1 MTTISE
7 QIKDLTAA
15 GASSTEI
22 NTWSKGKLEDM
33 IGAGIPAQEITE
45 AFGVVP
51 FDRKNEK
58 NYWKSISSEVEKE
71 VKNFQDIDFSKMESY
86 EDIPQ
91 EVNAAGAIEK
101 FLLGSDERYQFLP
114 YVKKALG
121 ASGVNKML
129 KYHTTGEFGF
139 EVDVPEP
146 EGTGFLEKLT
156 ESAVGLVAE
165 LPTFIPGAIV
175 GGYTAGPTGAV
186 VGGGLTAGTI
196 QGMYTEALKRGQVK
210 NYAEWWD
217 IFMEEGLSEGA
228 KTAAKLYAAY
238 KLPRA
243 LGVTSFIPKTLA
255 QSSAYS
261 AAGAVLGDGLPTAE
275 DFAITTLLFAPFN
288 IKASKQKLE
297 NVSAKTGKKPVDI
310 IEDLIQDR
318 TIWEDLNSTN
328 IKIPRAYRDVS
339 IKEKNN
345 LSVLEKT
352 KIEEQIIK
360 LKKKKKEI
368 YKLERKKNNK
378 KKKKNSKIYK
388 ENVLEVRKKN
398 PDSNVAV
405 INRAVSQK
413 LSDRTNKKL
422 QKNILKIQEL
432 EKKLDI
438 LEPISTKD
446 KPNKI
451 IDETR
456 AELDKSIAYDTKPR
470 TFNTKGFVDDLF
482 YNFLDQNHVYKRAV
496 KQAEKFGVKYEKEIS
511 PYENFQLLHGVKGPI
526 ESFIEKGAIDY
537 KTGKNVGP
545 ALKEIFTKYKIKN
558 TDLYKDFIRYSIS
571 KRAIEK
577 NAQKLETGVNI
588 KAAQKF
594 VKENPKLE
602 APFREVVKTS
612 ELALK
617 YLYDAG
623 VIPKEVYQAALK
635 ANKDFVPFYRDFIDG
650 SGRGNF
656 SKNVRNPLKIF
667 KGSKRQIV
675 DPFESVYN
683 NISTYITIAKRNE
696 ANLSFI
702 EMIEKVRKVNPDF
715 FPEVQISVKRTKET
729 KISAKELESVVDNPA
744 SLKPSVAEGFSVFR
758 KESGLLKDSEIVVY
772 RNGKREVWEVGEA
785 FARPTKMFDKTTFQ
799 HVANFF
805 SIPSKTLRAGATG
818 AGEFIYN
825 NVARDAVSGAILSK
839 GWYVPFSQTLT
850 GIAMTINPLSR
861 KLGYDKISETYQKSE
876 ALQNSLVTFDRT
888 YFNSSMKEYFTNTRP
903 TNFIRNLPEWFRVYT
918 EFSEG
923 INRKGVFKYAVERN
937 LKKGLSEKNAIR
949 KAAVETRDNPIDY
962 RRMGA
967 SIQSLNQ
974 ISAFFNARIQ
984 GLNQTVK
991 AFKDRPIQTL
1001 TKTFMYVTLPSV
1013 LLWMRNHDDPDYQAL
1028 PQWRKDLFWNIRVN
1042 GTYYPVAKPFEL
1054 GLIFGTGPER
1064 FLDYYFDKDPKALE
1078 KFKDAVGVQT
1088 FKGLVPIPDVVKPY
1102 FETKNNRSFFFDRP
1116 IIPPGLENVPS
1127 EYQFTDF
1134 TSETMKLMAGL
1145 IRKLNGDDFSAFS
1158 SPLVLE
1164 NAWRGWTGG
1173 IGGYVLT
1180 LSDSLL
1186 DAAGI
1191 VDRSNNR
1198 KKMLSEYPI
1207 IKAIFIKNP
1216 DRNAEPITDF
1226 RKLYEPVMKRLNAAR
1241 ILENRGEIEKAKIE
1255 KNKLPANWVVLEQ
1268 AYRALQVQE
1277 DVIRNINEAKDST
1290 PEEKLYFTNIVLKDM
1305 INGAKLAVN
1314 KYYNK
1319 EVYTIK
1325 LDND

>member
-15 GASSTEI
+15 GVSTKEI
-22 NTWSKGKLEDM
+22 NKWSQEKVLDM
-33 IGAGIPAQEITE
+33 VGAGVPPEKISE

-58 NYWKSISSEVEKE
+58 NYWKSISQEVENDIK
-71 VKNFQDIDFSKMESY
+71 KFDDIDFSKMENI
-86 EDIPQ
+86 EDIPK
-91 EVNAAGAIEK
+91 EVNAAERIKK
-101 FLLGSDERYQFLP
+101 FLLGSDQRYQFLP
-114 YVKKALG
+114 YIERALG
-121 ASGVNKML
+121 NSGTNKII
-129 KYHTTGEFGF
+129 KYHSNGEWGF
-139 EVDVPEP
+139 EVDLPEP

-156 ESAVGLVAE
+156 EGFTGLIGE
-165 LPTFIPGAIV
+165 LPTFIPGAAV
-175 GGYTAGPTGAV
+175 GGIRGGAGGAV
-186 VGGGLTAGTI
+186 IGGGLSAGVI
-196 QGMYTEALKRGQVK
+196 QGMYTEALEKGQVK

-238 KLPRA
+238 KLPSA

-255 QSSAYS
+255 QSSAYT
-261 AAGAVLGDGLPTAE
+261 AAGTVLGDGLPTAE

-288 IKASKQKLE
+288 VKASKKKLN
-297 NVSAKTGKKPVDI
+297 NVSAKTGKKPIDIVDN
-310 IEDLIQDR
+310 LIKDR

-328 IKIPRAYRDVS
+328 IKIPRAYRDIS
-339 IKEKNN
+339 IKEKET
-345 LSVLEKT
+345 VLESIT
-352 KIEEQIIK
+352 
-360 LKKKKKEI
+360 
-368 YKLERKKNNK
+368 
-378 KKKKNSKIYK
+378 
-388 ENVLEVRKKN
+388 
-398 PDSNVAV
+398 
-405 INRAVSQK
+405 
-413 LSDRTNKKL
+413 
-422 QKNILKIQEL
+422 
-432 EKKLDI
+432 
-438 LEPISTKD
+438 TKD
-446 KPNKI
+446 KADKVINQ
-451 IDETR
+451 TR
-456 AELDKSIAYDTKPR
+456 SELDKSIAYDTRPR
-470 TFNTKGFVDDLF
+470 TFSIKGFIDDLF
-482 YNFLDQNHVYKRAV
+482 YNFVDQNHVYKRAV
-496 KQAEKFGVKYEKEIS
+496 KQAEKFGVKYEKEMS

-526 ESFIEKGAIDY
+526 ESFIEKGAVNY
-537 KTGKNVGP
+537 KTGEIVGP
-545 ALKEIFTKYKIKN
+545 ALKQIFVKYKIN
-558 TDLYKDFIRYSIS
+558 NLDLYKDFIRYSIS

-588 KAAQKF
+588 QAAKKF
-594 VKENPKLE
+594 VKENSKFE
-602 APFREVVKTS
+602 APFREAVKTS

-623 VIPKEVYQAALK
+623 VIPKEVYEAALK

-656 SKNVRNPLKIF
+656 SKNVRNPLKFF

-675 DPFESVYN
+675 DPFESIYN

-702 EMIEKVRKVNPDF
+702 EMIEKVRKVNKDF
-715 FPEVQISVKRTKET
+715 FPEVQLSVKRTKET
-729 KISAKELESVVDNPA
+729 KISAKELESVVDNPTN
-744 SLKPSVAEGFSVFR
+744 LKASVADGFSVFR

-772 RNGKREVWEVGEA
+772 RNGKREVWEVGEF

-799 HVANFF
+799 HIANFF
-805 SIPSKTLRAGATG
+805 ALPSKTLRAGATG
-818 AGEFIYN
+818 AGEFVYN
-825 NVARDAVSGAILSK
+825 NVSRDATSGAILSK
-839 GWYVPFSQTLT
+839 GWYPPFFQTLT
-850 GIAMTINPLSR
+850 GLAMTINPIAR
-861 KLGYDKISETYQKSE
+861 KLGYDKTAEKYFKSE

-888 YFNSSMKEYFTNTRP
+888 YFNQSMKEYFTNTRP
-903 TNFIRNLPEWFRVYT
+903 INVIKNLPEWFRVYT

-937 LKKGLSEKNAIR
+937 LKKGMSEEVAIK

-967 SIQSLNQ
+967 SIQGLNQ

-984 GLNQTVK
+984 GLNQAIK
-991 AFKDRPIQTL
+991 AYKDRPIQTL

-1013 LLWMRNHDDPDYQAL
+1013 LLWMRNHDDPDYQSL
-1028 PQWRKDLFWNIRVN
+1028 PQWRKDLFWNIRIN
-1042 GTYYPVAKPFEL
+1042 GTYYPIAKPFEI
-1054 GLIFGTGPER
+1054 GLIFGTGAER
-1064 FLDYYFDKDPKALE
+1064 FLDYYFDQDPKAID
-1078 KFKDAVGVQT
+1078 KFKNAVAVQT
-1088 FKGLVPIPDVVKPY
+1088 FKGLIPIPDVIKPY

-1116 IIPPGLENVPS
+1116 IIPGGLENVPS
-1127 EYQFTDF
+1127 EYQYTDF
-1134 TSETMKLMAGL
+1134 TSETTKLIAGL
-1145 IRKLNGDDFSAFS
+1145 IRKINGDDFSAFS

-1173 IGGYVLT
+1173 IGGYILA

-1226 RKLYEPVMKRLNAAR
+1226 RELYEPIKKRINAAR
-1241 ILENRGEIEKAKIE
+1241 ILQNKGEIDKAKKE
-1255 KNKLPANWVVLEQ
+1255 QEKLPENWVALEQ

-1277 DVIRNINEAKDST
+1277 DIIRNINEAKDSS
-1290 PEEKLYFTNIVLKDM
+1290 PEEKLYLTNIMLKQM
-1305 INGAKLAVN
+1305 IDGAKLAIN

-1325 LDND
+1325 LDNE

>member
-22 NTWSKGKLEDM
+22 NTWSKGKVEDM
-33 IGAGIPAQEITE
+33 IAAGIPAQKITE

-71 VKNFQDIDFSKMESY
+71 VKNFQDIDFSKMESI

-121 ASGVNKML
+121 NSGVNKMI
-129 KYHTTGEFGF
+129 KYHSTGEFGF
-139 EVDVPEP
+139 EVDVPQP

-156 ESAVGLVAE
+156 EGAVGLVAE

-175 GGYTAGPTGAV
+175 GGFTGGPGGAV
-186 VGGGLTAGTI
+186 VGGGFTAGTI
-196 QGMYTEALKRGQVK
+196 QGMYTEALAKGQVK

-228 KTAAKLYAAY
+228 KTAAKLFAAY
-238 KLPRA
+238 KLPSA

-328 IKIPRAYRDVS
+328 IEIPRAYRDIS
-339 IKEKNN
+339 IKEKTEISN
-345 LSVLEKT
+345 LEKT
-352 KIEEQIIK
+352 KIEEKIK
-360 LKKKKKEI
+360 DLKNKNKEI
-368 YKLERKKNNK
+368 YKVERE
-378 KKKKNSKIYK
+378 KNSKDGNILSPFFKKILK
-388 ENVLEVRKKN
+388 EERQKN
-398 PDSNVAV
+398 PDITQIEVTRIV
-405 INRAVSQK
+405 EII
-413 LSDRTNKKL
+413 LSDRINKKL
-422 QKNILKIQEL
+422 EVNLSKIKQL

-438 LEPISTKD
+438 LEPITTKD

-456 AELDKSIAYDTKPR
+456 SELDKSIAYDTKPR
-470 TFNTKGFVDDLF
+470 TFSTKGFIDDLF

-537 KTGKNVGP
+537 KTGKIVGP
-545 ALKEIFTKYKIKN
+545 ALKEIFTKYKIK
-558 TDLYKDFIRYSIS
+558 TIDLYKDFIRYSIS

-588 KAAQKF
+588 KAAEKF
-594 VKENPKLE
+594 VKENPKFE

-715 FPEVQISVKRTKET
+715 FPEVQLSVKRTKET

-785 FARPTKMFDKTTFQ
+785 FARPTKIFDKTTFQ

-805 SIPSKTLRAGATG
+805 SIPSRTLRAGATG

-888 YFNSSMKEYFTNTRP
+888 YFNSSLKEYFTNTRP
-903 TNFIRNLPEWFRVYT
+903 TNFIRNLPEYFRIYT

-967 SIQSLNQ
+967 SIQGLNQ

-991 AFKDRPIQTL
+991 AFKDRPMQTL
-1001 TKTFMYVTLPSV
+1001 AKTFMYVTLPSI

-1042 GTYYPVAKPFEL
+1042 GTYYPVAKPFEI

-1088 FKGLVPIPDVVKPY
+1088 FKGLIPIPDVVKPY

-1207 IKAIFIKNP
+1207 IKSIFIKNP

-1241 ILENRGEIEKAKIE
+1241 ILENKGEIEKAKIE
-1255 KNKLPANWVVLEQ
+1255 KGKLPANWVALEQ